1 MKTLF
6 LAWQDKRV
14 KNQQEAGSRTWFP
27 IGRLDVE
34 EEGAFYRFTYLQGAL
49 VAQKQAGFQPLD
61 AFPNLH
67 EVYESGYLFPLFQ
80 NRLMSPKREDYAE
93 YLQRLDLSPG
103 TTNPFEILAVS
114 GGGRQTDNLEV
125 FPKIQTRRDG
135 SFSCRFFLHGWR
147 HVNIPSQAR
156 LHTLRSDDPLQ
167 VSVELNNPA
176 TGAAIQL
183 QTVDDYF
190 VLGWAPRY
198 LIHDVLQ
205 AIAGGPNTLNARVVR
220 FNSPP
225 APRNQRVLVELTG
238 RFQPGYEPMSG
249 HEFSLLHSAEHRLKT
264 VY

>member
-1 MKTLF
+1 MKTLY
-6 LAWQDKRV
+6 LAWQDKRLR
-14 KNQQEAGSRTWFP
+14 NQQEAGSRAWFP
-27 IGRLDVE
+27 IGRLDIE
-34 EEGAFYRFTYLQGAL
+34 EEGGFNRFAYLHGAL
-49 VAQKQAGFQPLD
+49 MAQEKAGFQPLD
-61 AFPNLH
+61 AFPNLY

-103 TTNPFEILAVS
+103 TTDPFEILAVS
-114 GGGRQTDNLEV
+114 GGGRQTDNLDV

-156 LHTLRSDDPLQ
+156 LHTLRPDEPLQ

-198 LIHDVLQ
+198 LIHDALQ
-205 AIAGGPNTLNARVVR
+205 AIAGGPNTLSAHVVR
-220 FNSPP
+220 CNLPP
-225 APRNQRVLVELTG
+225 APRNQRVLVELSG
-238 RFQPGYEPMSG
+238 RFQSGYEPMSG
-249 HEFSLLHSAEHRLKT
+249 QEFSLLHPVTLSTARG
-264 VY
+264 

>member
-6 LAWQDKRV
+6 LAWQDKRLR
-14 KNQQEAGSRTWFP
+14 NQQEAGSRAWFP

-34 EEGAFYRFTYLQGAL
+34 EKGAFYRFAYLYGAL
-49 VAQKQAGFQPLD
+49 MAQEKAGFQPLD

-93 YLQRLDLSPG
+93 YLQRLALSPG
-103 TTNPFEILAVS
+103 TTDPFEILAVS
-114 GGGRQTDNLEV
+114 GGGRQTDNLEI

-135 SFSCRFFLHGWR
+135 SFACRFFLHGWR
-147 HVNIPSQAR
+147 HVNLPSQNR
-156 LHTLRSDDPLQ
+156 LLTLKPEDSLQ

-198 LIHDVLQ
+198 LIHDALQ
-205 AIAGGPNTLNARVVR
+205 AIAGGPNTLSARVVR
-220 FNSPP
+220 CNLPP
-225 APRNQRVLVELTG
+225 APRNQRVFVELSG

-249 HEFSLLHSAEHRLKT
+249 KEFSLLHPVELSTARG
-264 VY
+264 